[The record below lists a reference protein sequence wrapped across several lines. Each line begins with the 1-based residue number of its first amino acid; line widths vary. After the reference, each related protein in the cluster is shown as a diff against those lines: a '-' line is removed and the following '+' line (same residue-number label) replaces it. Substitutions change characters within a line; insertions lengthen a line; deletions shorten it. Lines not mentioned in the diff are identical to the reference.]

1 MLKLLQ
7 ELGPALNLRP
17 AAEEAAIAQV
27 QSQLGWVFPDEYI
40 AFLRTSNGCDGLL
53 ASEDYISLWPVEEL
67 VVANTSYGFPDFC
80 PEIVAFGTNG
90 GGEAFGFKRTNG
102 RIAMVDLCALD
113 IKDAIDI
120 APRFTELLRRARP
133 ADWA

>member
-1 MLKLLQ
+1 MLKLLR
-7 ELGPALNLRP
+7 ELGSALNLRR
-17 AAEEAAIAQV
+17 AAEGAAIAQV

-40 AFLRTSNGCDGLL
+40 AFLRTSNGCDGNL
-53 ASEDYISLWPVEEL
+53 ANGDYVYLWSVEEL
-67 VVANTSYGFPDFC
+67 LVANASYGFPEFC

-102 RIAMVDLCALD
+102 HIAMVDLCALD

-120 APRFTELLRRARP
+120 APRFTEFLCRARP